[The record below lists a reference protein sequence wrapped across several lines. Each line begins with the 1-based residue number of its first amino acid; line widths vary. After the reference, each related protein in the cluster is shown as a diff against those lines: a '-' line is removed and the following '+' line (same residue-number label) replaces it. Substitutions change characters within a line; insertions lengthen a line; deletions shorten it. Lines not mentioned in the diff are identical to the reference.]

1 MPVPRQLRAIKEG
14 VGEKAS
20 APQSAEIELRFS
32 SEISRTKEQSYFRS
46 PTENHQKS
54 INPPKPKLTEAP
66 NTTILIAPPNKPRRL
81 AERLGGFSLITS
93 PLPDS
98 VHVFANAST

>member
-1 MPVPRQLRAIKEG
+1 MPRQFRAIKEG

-54 INPPKPKLTEAP
+54 INPPELQKQKTLE
-66 NTTILIAPPNKPRRL
+66 LNKKDCPAGIGRR
-81 AERLGGFSLITS
+81 
-93 PLPDS
+93 D
-98 VHVFANAST
+98 